1 MGNDPWWKINIPAG
15 CWDTQE
21 KPGRTSPGKSKLPA
35 EGMNSNGE
43 IGGNDSIPVK
53 FQGIPGFSP
62 NSVMF
67 PSHASRILKNKKRDQ
82 MTWRIPKFLL
92 FPSLSK
98 ATWPRRDE
106 GSRNSW
112 ICLGFA
118 ADGAQAREETF
129 QRMNIPVY
137 FLGTAGHGISRSP
150 GKGIESNPEIF
161 GKKQEKST
169 PVLLQD
175 PASPIPCAGPQDP
188 MEFWHSVPFGMQFS

>member
-1 MGNDPWWKINIPAG
+1 
-15 CWDTQE
+15 
-21 KPGRTSPGKSKLPA
+21 
-35 EGMNSNGE
+35 
-43 IGGNDSIPVK
+43 
-53 FQGIPGFSP
+53 
-62 NSVMF
+62 
-67 PSHASRILKNKKRDQ
+67 

-92 FPSLSK
+92 FSSLSK

-118 ADGAQAREETF
+118 MDGAQAHEETF

-161 GKKQEKST
+161 GKKQEKSA
-169 PVLLQD
+169 PRAA
-175 PASPIPCAGPQDP
+175 PRSNIAHSMRWAAGSHGILAFRAVRNAVFLKFLARKRNSDQKLKQLEESRDD
-188 MEFWHSVPFGMQFS
+188 S